1 MSLGWVKAAGVAG
14 VGGVRAGSLGPDRL
28 PDMRRPPL
36 GLPSRGEGLTK
47 EEESQDFPMA
57 VEKPIAGL
65 RPPSGVRRTAT
76 HSGVTH
82 IREYQRDRYTII
94 GNHLAQHREL
104 SALAIGLATYILSL
118 PDGTPVD
125 IRTLADRFPESRD
138 RIAFALRELEA
149 HGYLR
154 RVRER
159 TPGGRVITRTYA
171 FNAPAATRAREKE
184 RQDVSL
190 PPPVPP
196 PVPSPAEPVARGSED
211 TPAAPEAATAAES
224 PAESPTEPPRRSERH
239 GEAVALLARLRR
251 IDDRLVLSLRDV
263 DRLAN
268 AAVPWLDCGLSTTA
282 VLRTL
287 TANLPT
293 DIRNPAALIAH
304 RLHELLP
311 PALPPRAPVPREEPP
326 PRPHPFQDCPGCD
339 RVFRSPQP
347 GRCGD
352 CRFDEARTD
361 DAIRAA

>member
-1 MSLGWVKAAGVAG
+1 
-14 VGGVRAGSLGPDRL
+14 
-28 PDMRRPPL
+28 
-36 GLPSRGEGLTK
+36 
-47 EEESQDFPMA
+47 MA
-57 VEKPIAGL
+57 VEKPISAL
-65 RPPSGVRRTAT
+65 RSPTRVRRTAT

-138 RIAFALRELEA
+138 RIAFALRELET

-159 TPGGRVITRTYA
+159 TPGGRVVTRTYA
-171 FNAPAATRAREKE
+171 FNAPAATRAREE
-184 RQDVSL
+184 RQGAA
-190 PPPVPP
+190 PPPPAPTPP
-196 PVPSPAEPVARGSED
+196 EPEPGPGPGPEPSGPENTPVA
-211 TPAAPEAATAAES
+211 PVAPTAS
-224 PAESPTEPPRRSERH
+224 PVEPPRRGERH
-239 GEAVALLARLRR
+239 GEAVTLLARLRR

-263 DRLAN
+263 DRLAD
-268 AAVPWLDCGLSTTA
+268 AAMPWLDCGLSATA

-311 PALPPRAPVPREEPP
+311 PALPPRAPVTREEPP

-339 RVFRSPQP
+339 RVFRAPRP

-352 CRFDEARTD
+352 CRFEEKGTD
-361 DAIRAA
+361 DAICAA